1 MLGLFRI
8 ERFDQRN
15 PAAADRMLPSGSG
28 SGHQSWAS
36 GFHPIQSE
44 NLPNLHPRVDDH
56 SMPDGNGEDDSFLNH
71 ELLGRSR
78 FQNPNY

>member
-1 MLGLFRI
+1 
-8 ERFDQRN
+8 
-15 PAAADRMLPSGSG
+15 MLPSYSG

-56 SMPDGNGEDDSFLNH
+56 PMPDGNGEDDFLS
-71 ELLGRSR
+71 EMKL
-78 FQNPNY
+78 FF